1 MKEKEK
7 SAVIRIDEN
16 IHEQVRKYCSDN
28 GLKIG
33 FFASQALKA
42 AMIGKNAP
50 VKVESGE

>member
-1 MKEKEK
+1 MKEKQK
-7 SAVIRIDEN
+7 SAVIRVEDE

-42 AMIGKNAP
+42 AMVGKNTP
-50 VKVESGE
+50 VNVE